1 MLDSRRNKSRKRRLQ
16 KQRER
21 RKLSRQN
28 KERSVTENAENEESE
43 IHRDF
48 ERTRDELLIAQREY
62 TERLAK
68 ARDPVTAAA
77 LVMAIQVTA
86 YGIAKLDSTPLEKLG
101 GIKLKVMNRYTGK
114 EYRKWVS
121 RVTKVVFRTSEVEQ

>member
-1 MLDSRRNKSRKRRLQ
+1 MDKRRKKGRRKRLKR
-16 KQRER
+16 QRER

-28 KERSVTENAENEESE
+28 KQRSVNESGANEEKE

-48 ERTRDELLIAQREY
+48 ARTRDELLIAQREY

-77 LVMAIQVTA
+77 LVIAIQVTT
-86 YGIAKLDSTPLEKLG
+86 YGIAKLDSTPLDRLG
-101 GIKLKVMNRYTGK
+101 GIKLKIMNKYTGK

-121 RVTKVVFRTSEVEQ
+121 WVTKVVFRTGEEEQ